1 MNIVDVSGALR
12 LRSVPGQVTR
22 MVLMRNIILA
32 LTAVICIAA
41 TGAFAELKIG
51 YIDSK
56 AILAKYQGLTEAQGK
71 LDKEVAKWDQNLSKR
86 YKDIKDLKELIE
98 KQSLI
103 LSDERKKALQDSL
116 DQMVT
121 QARQEER
128 KIYGPKGDVDTKN
141 EELSK
146 PVIDKI
152 NQILA
157 RIAKEENFDFILD
170 ARAGGVVYALPKYDL
185 SERVL
190 MLLNKEK

>member
-1 MNIVDVSGALR
+1 LEYTDKEG
-12 LRSVPGQVTR
+12 T
-22 MVLMRNIILA
+22 MRNVFLA
-32 LTAVICIAA
+32 IVVALCIAVPNVS
-41 TGAFAELKIG
+41 AELKIG
-51 YIDSK
+51 YVDSK
-56 AILAKYQGLTEAQGK
+56 GILAKYQGLAEAQSK

-86 YKDIKDLKELIE
+86 YKEIKDLKDMMDE
-98 KQSLI
+98 KSLI
-103 LSDERKKALQDSL
+103 LSDERKKTLQDSL

-128 KIYGPKGDVDTKN
+128 KIYGTKGDVDTKN

-170 ARAGGVVYALPKYDL
+170 AHAGGGGFALPKYDL

>member
-1 MNIVDVSGALR
+1 
-12 LRSVPGQVTR
+12 
-22 MVLMRNIILA
+22 MRNITAALLA
-32 LTAVICIAA
+32 VACVAA
-41 TGAFAELKIG
+41 PNVLAELKIG

-56 AILAKYQGLTEAQGK
+56 AILAKYQGLTDAQAK
-71 LDKEVAKWDQNLSKR
+71 LDKEVAKWDQALSKR
-86 YKDIKDLKELIE
+86 YKDIKDLKDLIE

-103 LSDERKKALQDSL
+103 MSDERRKTLQDSL

-121 QARQEER
+121 QARLEER

-146 PVIDKI
+146 PVVEKI
-152 NQILA
+152 NQILT

-185 SERVL
+185 SDKVL

>member
-1 MNIVDVSGALR
+1 
-12 LRSVPGQVTR
+12 
-22 MVLMRNIILA
+22 MRNIVLA
-32 LTAVICIAA
+32 LLIAA
-41 TGAFAELKIG
+41 VVTVPNVTAELKIG

-56 AILAKYQGLTEAQGK
+56 SILAKYQGLTEAQGK

-86 YKDIKDLKELIE
+86 YKEIKELKELIE

-103 LSDERKKALQDSL
+103 LSDERKKVLQDSL

>member
-1 MNIVDVSGALR
+1 MLR
-12 LRSVPGQVTR
+12 HTQHERLCFCEERSAHTERVYPELVEGKYEAGNRCFQNRIRYSTIHEQGW
-22 MVLMRNIILA
+22 NYAQHFLA
-32 LTAVICIAA
+32 LMAVACIAA

-116 DQMVT
+116 DQMVA

-128 KIYGPKGDVDTKN
+128 KIYGPKVMST
-141 EELSK
+141 
-146 PVIDKI
+146 
-152 NQILA
+152 
-157 RIAKEENFDFILD
+157 
-170 ARAGGVVYALPKYDL
+170 PKMK
-185 SERVL
+185 S
-190 MLLNKEK
+190 